1 MVLPPFCI
9 RVTAK
14 AGPTPINLTIHA
26 PFLTNLFT
34 WIGIAFCITQS
45 ANKFEVECGEQRARM

>member
-1 MVLPPFCI
+1 MVLPPFCR

-34 WIGIAFCITQS
+34 WIGIAFCITKL
-45 ANKFEVECGEQRARM
+45 ANMFEAECGEQRARM